1 MTPSSPTQTKPA
13 RRILLVDDNVEFTAA
28 LKEYLIRRKQPTWI
42 VHTASHYAEA
52 LDCLKVNT
60 VDLVVTDIRMPVM
73 DGLQLLMLLKRTR
86 PSLPIVILTSM
97 ATPENRAF
105 ALQNGAALIL
115 DKMEVATNF
124 ESIHA
129 ALEVTADTPAEGFKG
144 MLREVGL
151 TELIQMECLGRKSS
165 TLVIKGP
172 NASGRIFISDGSIIH
187 AEFESLVGEKALA
200 KLVGLKGGEF
210 HLEPYT
216 KPPRE
221 TIEGNWEG
229 LLMEAAQ
236 THDEQSEQSAEAQA
250 APATDAESRPG
261 GPRQVE
267 EIVVCASANDILHQ
281 WKSPQAERRGRM
293 LDWLWI
299 QASTVGKMFPGLGRV
314 DRFEIIE
321 PQTRVVCLLQAERK
335 IMVRLSLSSPQS

>member
-1 MTPSSPTQTKPA
+1 MTPPSPTQNKPA
-13 RRILLVDDNVEFTAA
+13 RRVLLVDDNIEFTTT
-28 LKEYLIRRKQPTWI
+28 LKEYLIRRKQPSWI

-73 DGLQLLMLLKRTR
+73 DGLQLLLLLKRTR

-105 ALQNGAALIL
+105 ALQNGASLIL

-124 ESIHA
+124 DTIYA
-129 ALEVTADTPAEGFKG
+129 ALEATADTPGEGFKG

-165 TLVIKGP
+165 TLVIQGP

-187 AEFESLVGEKALA
+187 AEFESLIGEKALA

-210 HLEPYT
+210 HLTPFT

-221 TIEGNWEG
+221 TISGNWEG

-236 THDEQSEQSAEAQA
+236 THDEQAEKAAAGETSEATRAEA
-250 APATDAESRPG
+250 RPST
-261 GPRQVE
+261 PRRVE
-267 EIVVCASANDILHQ
+267 EIVLCASANDILHQ
-281 WKSPQAERRGRM
+281 WQSPQAERRGRM

-321 PQTRVVCLLQAERK
+321 SQTRVVCLLQAERK
-335 IMVRLSLSSPQS
+335 IMVRLSLKPPQA